1 MIQKGMKSI
10 EVDNFY
16 DENMAKM
23 TIELNENLT
32 PSENTQKYFKKYNK
46 LKTAKKELTEQ
57 MAISKDEIE
66 YLENVL
72 LSIEN
77 CENLEDLEDIKE
89 ENLIWIIYIIISPI
103 CYIVLQHL
111 HIHILLW
118 LRMITFIIL
127 LESLLIYL

>member
-46 LKTAKKELTEQ
+46 LKTAKK
-57 MAISKDEIE
+57 
-66 YLENVL
+66 NL
-72 LSIEN
+72 LS
-77 CENLEDLEDIKE
+77 K
-89 ENLIWIIYIIISPI
+89 
-103 CYIVLQHL
+103 
-111 HIHILLW
+111 W
-118 LRMITFIIL
+118 L
-127 LESLLIYL
+127 